1 MAADLD
7 QHVGLRDI
15 QAVVTNL
22 LHTCQMNMSNEHDA
36 AE

>member
-7 QHVGLRDI
+7 QHVGLGNV

-22 LHTCQMNMSNEHDA
+22 WVTA
-36 AE
+36 AAAAAAA